1 MRQAAIFLHG
11 TIGAGKTT
19 LGRGLAAALDGVFT
33 DGDLFQRPGV
43 PWYASSL
50 TVARGMAGAALEPPG
65 PAVLAYPLRCVD
77 HLYLRGACREAR
89 VRAVFVNLHAP
100 LDVLLDPARGR
111 VFSDWERARTAE
123 MIAQGYADRGWAN
136 LRLDTSGPAEES
148 LGALVAAV
156 DALLRRRSSSSP
168 PLGR

>member
-1 MRQAAIFLHG
+1 MRQTAIFLHG

-19 LGRGLAAALDGVFT
+19 LGRGLATALGGVFT

-77 HLYLRGACREAR
+77 HLYLKGACRAAR
-89 VRAVFVNLHAP
+89 VRPLFVNLHAP

-111 VFSDWERARTAE
+111 SFSDWERVRTAE
-123 MIAQGYADRGWAN
+123 MIAQGYADRPWAD
-136 LRLDTSGPAEES
+136 LRLDTSGPAEDS
-148 LGALVAAV
+148 LARLVAMV
-156 DALLRRRSSSSP
+156 RERLD
-168 PLGR
+168 